1 MSVHNS
7 SLNETLNGEIPMS
20 GPVVVDVVSTKEINR
35 LKNNERERHRFATM
49 SVDKKAELN
58 ARKRENYHRPRCD
71 GEPST
76 FCLNT
81 TDITLTGEPQS
92 LSTVTTW
99 NSLPG
104 ECGSSFVAYIN
115 TPLEKGIFYCRYP
128 ISPFFLYNNICITYV
143 YKEGENDERSPEE
156 VRREKDRKRYAQMPC
171 LAKQEKKLKVM
182 EGQRHVNIPSQ
193 AEVLYT
199 PPNGTLHSEITQLDT
214 GPRTR
219 GSTNKT
225 VGGE

>member
-1 MSVHNS
+1 
-7 SLNETLNGEIPMS
+7 MS
-20 GPVVVDVVSTKEINR
+20 GPEINR

-115 TPLEKGIFYCRYP
+115 TPLEK
-128 ISPFFLYNNICITYV
+128 
-143 YKEGENDERSPEE
+143 EGENDERSPEE